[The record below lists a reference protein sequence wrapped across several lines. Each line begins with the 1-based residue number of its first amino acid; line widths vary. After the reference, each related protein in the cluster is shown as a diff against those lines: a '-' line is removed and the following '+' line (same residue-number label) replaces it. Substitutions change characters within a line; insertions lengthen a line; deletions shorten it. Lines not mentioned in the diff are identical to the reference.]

1 MSNLK
6 YTIYFIAFKKY
17 INWLCTNLIFT
28 CVCVILTLPSFA
40 QTPNPQGNP
49 NQDRFPQPATS
60 PEPLP
65 PASQPPVQTQPT
77 PTPTPETQ
85 PTESSPTIKVEK
97 INVTGSTVFPP
108 ERFQPIIQP
117 VEKREV
123 TVEELR
129 KVADA
134 ITQLYLD
141 QGYITSRA
149 ILVDQTINNGVV
161 EIRVIEGRIEK
172 IEVQGTR
179 RLNPEYVRSRV
190 ALGAGK
196 PVLTSALEDQ
206 LRLLRADPLFS
217 NVEASLRA
225 GSGVGQ
231 SILIVRV
238 TEAQPFNAALTVD
251 NYSPPSIGS
260 ERLGVNASY
269 RNLSGLGD
277 EFDAAYYLTTRGGA
291 NVFDF
296 NYRLPL
302 NPMNGTLQLRTSFND
317 TNVVEE
323 PFAAF
328 DISGESQLYEISFR
342 QPLIRTPREEFALSL
357 GFAVQNGQT
366 FTFAGPTPFG
376 FGPDEEGNSRTRV
389 IKFGQDYVVRDLNGA
404 WALRSLF
411 SFGFDIFDATSNP
424 DPIPDGQFFSWLA
437 QAQRVQRLGTDS
449 ILVAQAELQLTPNA
463 LLPAQQF
470 VVGGGQ
476 SVRGYRQN
484 VRAGDN
490 GVRFTVEN
498 RLTIQRDA
506 SGNSTLQ
513 VAPFFDMAYVWNVD
527 DNPNTLQRQKF
538 IAGIGL
544 GILFQPLP
552 QLDIKLDYGYPLIDL
567 DDRGRN
573 AQDDGFYFSVGY
585 RL

>member
-1 MSNLK
+1 MPNLQSP
-6 YTIYFIAFKKY
+6 IHFVSLIKY
-17 INWLCTNLIFT
+17 IYWLSTSLIFSFGL
-28 CVCVILTLPSFA
+28 LTFPSLA
-40 QTPNPQGNP
+40 QAPNPEGNP
-49 NQDRFPQPATS
+49 NQDRFTQPGTT

-65 PASQPPVQTQPT
+65 PESQPPIQPT
-77 PTPTPETQ
+77 PTLTPET
-85 PTESSPTIKVEK
+85 PTTEGSQTIRVDK
-97 INVTGSTVFPP
+97 INITGSTVFRP
-108 ERFQPIIQP
+108 ERFQSIVQP
-117 VEKREV
+117 VEGRDV

-129 KVADA
+129 KTADA
-134 ITQLYLD
+134 ITQIYLD

-149 ILVDQTINNGVV
+149 IVVDQTVSNGVV
-161 EIRVIEGRIEK
+161 EIRVIEGTIEK
-172 IEVQGTR
+172 IEIQGTK

-196 PVLTSALEDQ
+196 PLLTSALEDQ
-206 LRLLRADPLFS
+206 LRLLRVDPLFS

-231 SILIVRV
+231 SILVVRV

-277 EFDAAYYLTTRGGA
+277 EFTASYYLTTQGGA
-291 NVFDF
+291 NIFDF
-296 NYRLPL
+296 NYRLPV
-302 NPMNGTLQLRTSFND
+302 NPMNGTLQLRTSFNNTD
-317 TNVVEE
+317 VVQE
-323 PFAAF
+323 PFASF

-357 GFAVQNGQT
+357 GFTAQNGQT

-376 FGPDEEGNSRTRV
+376 FGPDDEGNSRTRV

-411 SFGFDIFDATSNP
+411 SFGIGVFDATSNP
-424 DPIPDGQFFSWLA
+424 EPIPDGEFFSWLA
-437 QAQRVQRLGTDS
+437 QVQRVQRLGTDNL
-449 ILVAQAELQLTPNA
+449 LVAQAELQLTPNA
-463 LLPAQQF
+463 LLPSQQF
-470 VVGGGQ
+470 IVGGGQ

-490 GVRFTVEN
+490 GVRFTIED
-498 RLTIQRDA
+498 RLTVQRDA

-513 VAPFFDMAYVWNVD
+513 IAPFFDMAYVWNVD
-527 DNPNTLQRQKF
+527 DNPNTLQRQRF

-544 GILFQPLP
+544 GILFQPIP

>member
-6 YTIYFIAFKKY
+6 STVYFGSFKKH
-17 INWLCTNLIFT
+17 IHWLSISLIFS
-28 CVCVILTLPSFA
+28 CACVILASPSLA
-40 QTPNPQGNP
+40 QAPNPQGNP
-49 NQDRFPQPATS
+49 NQDRFPQPGTT

-65 PASQPPVQTQPT
+65 PESQPPIQPT
-77 PTPTPETQ
+77 PTPTPET
-85 PTESSPTIKVEK
+85 PPPESSQTIKVEK
-97 INVTGSTVFPP
+97 INVTGSTIFPP
-108 ERFQPIIQP
+108 ERFQSIIQTL
-117 VEKREV
+117 EGREV

-129 KVADA
+129 KAADA
-134 ITQLYLD
+134 ITQLYLN

-149 ILVDQTINNGVV
+149 ILVDQTVNNGIV
-161 EIRVIEGRIEK
+161 EIRVIEGTIEK
-172 IEVQGTR
+172 IEIQGTK

-190 ALGAGK
+190 ALGTGK
-196 PVLTSALEDQ
+196 PLLTAALEDQ

-277 EFDAAYYLTTRGGA
+277 EFSAAYYLTTRGGA
-291 NVFDF
+291 NIFDF

-302 NPMNGTLQLRTSFND
+302 NPMDGTLQLRTSFND

-328 DISGESQLYEISFR
+328 DIRGESQLYEISFR

-376 FGPDEEGNSRTRV
+376 IGPDEEGNSRTRV

-411 SFGFDIFDATSNP
+411 SFGLGIFDATSNP

-449 ILVAQAELQLTPNA
+449 VLVAQAELQLTPNA

-490 GVRFTVEN
+490 GVRLTVEN
-498 RLTIQRDA
+498 RLTVQRDA

-527 DNPNTLQRQKF
+527 DNPNILQQQKF

-544 GILFQPLP
+544 GILFQPIP

-567 DDRGRN
+567 DDRGSN

>member
-1 MSNLK
+1 MLSLQSL
-6 YTIYFIAFKKY
+6 IYFVSFKKY
-17 INWLCTNLIFT
+17 IHWLSTSLIFS
-28 CVCVILTLPSFA
+28 CACVILTLPSVA
-40 QTPNPQGNP
+40 QAPNPAGDP
-49 NQDRFPQPATS
+49 NQDRFPQPGTS
-60 PEPLP
+60 PQPLP
-65 PASQPPVQTQPT
+65 PESPPPIQPT

-85 PTESSPTIKVEK
+85 PTEGSQTIRVEK
-97 INVTGSTVFPP
+97 INVTGSTTVFRP
-108 ERFQPIIQP
+108 ERFQKITQP
-117 VEKREV
+117 LEGREV

-129 KVADA
+129 KAADA
-134 ITQLYLD
+134 ITQIYLD

-149 ILVDQTINNGVV
+149 IVVDQTVSNGVV

-172 IEVQGTR
+172 IEVIGTR

-231 SILIVRV
+231 SILVVRV

-277 EFDAAYYLTTRGGA
+277 EFAASYYLTTQGGA

-317 TNVVEE
+317 TNVVQE

-357 GFAVQNGQT
+357 GFTVQNGQT

-389 IKFGQDYVVRDLNGA
+389 IKFGQDYVIRDVNGA

-411 SFGFDIFDATSNP
+411 SFGIDVFDATSNP
-424 DPIPDGQFFSWLA
+424 NPIPDGQFFSWLA
-437 QAQRVQRLGTDS
+437 QAQRVQRLGTDN
-449 ILVAQAELQLTPNA
+449 ILIAQAELQLTPNA

-470 VVGGGQ
+470 VVGGQ

-490 GVRFTVEN
+490 GVRFTIED
-498 RLTIQRDA
+498 RLTVQRDE

-513 VAPFFDMAYVWNVD
+513 IAPFFDMAYVWNVD

-538 IAGIGL
+538 IAGIGV
-544 GILFQPLP
+544 GILFQPIP

-573 AQDDGFYFSVGY
+573 AQDDGFYFSIGY